1 MGPIDLTLDKLH
13 FDLMNPRIG
22 SALNQHDNL
31 QKILDDQRGKLA
43 ELAEDIVTEGL
54 SPIERL
60 LVIKDEEDSNR
71 FIVVEGN
78 RRLAALRIMDNPA
91 VMGGLS
97 VVEALRKRL
106 EKIAKDFDRNA
117 VEPLSCYEVKNR
129 DEANKWIYLRHTG
142 ANEGRGVVEWSGLAT
157 ARFRGTDPALQALE
171 FVVTYGNLDD
181 NHKVLLNKTFPIT
194 TLDRLLSTKE
204 VRQLIGIDVKEG
216 ILKSGISADE
226 IMKPL
231 RKIIL
236 DLAEKKINVSNLK
249 DREAQ
254 VKYINSFAGEDK
266 PDLSQKKSSSNV
278 KDFKGTDFKKK
289 PASVP
294 HSKPRIYDPSER
306 KTVVP
311 RTSKLS
317 VSVTKIAEI
326 YKELKKLQMDDTP
339 HACAVLIRVFLELSV
354 DHFMKLNKLNT
365 ETKSSSGHVVYKK
378 LGDKVSEAVEYLVK
392 VKGLKRRD
400 FAGMARSISVKQ
412 SPLSID
418 LLHAYVHSA
427 IQTPKIR
434 ELRAAWDEAE
444 PFFKHTWA

>member
-1 MGPIDLTLDKLH
+1 M
-13 FDLMNPRIG
+13 
-22 SALNQHDNL
+22 
-31 QKILDDQRGKLA
+31 
-43 ELAEDIVTEGL
+43 
-54 SPIERL
+54 
-60 LVIKDEEDSNR
+60 
-71 FIVVEGN
+71 
-78 RRLAALRIMDNPA
+78 
-91 VMGGLS
+91 
-97 VVEALRKRL
+97 
-106 EKIAKDFDRNA
+106 
-117 VEPLSCYEVKNR
+117 
-129 DEANKWIYLRHTG
+129 
-142 ANEGRGVVEWSGLAT
+142 
-157 ARFRGTDPALQALE
+157 
-171 FVVTYGNLDD
+171 
-181 NHKVLLNKTFPIT
+181 
-194 TLDRLLSTKE
+194 
-204 VRQLIGIDVKEG
+204 RQLIGIDVKEG

-434 ELRAAWDEAE
+434 ELRAAWMRLNHFQAYMGMNKSVPERPLALED
-444 PFFKHTWA
+444 